1 MLFRSRFGGSDIE
14 IVHGAGCNINRK
26 LPELDVRLLTDVT
39 LDYYSSVEEMDI
51 GAAPAQSGTTGVFRM
66 MWFRDPLGRRG
77 NNFGFGARFSM
88 QFTPDVSGEWQ
99 FGVESV
105 APVKLIIDGR
115 VVLDNTD
122 APVGGSFFGNG
133 KYESTVG
140 VELQAG
146 HSYSFVAEVRHSPT
160 GMGLGG
166 INLGAQAPM
175 DDDMLNKAVDMA
187 ARADLSIVVVG
198 TNDDWESEGWDRE
211 DIDLPGD
218 QNVLVEEVAKVSKRT
233 IVVVN
238 AGSPVAMP
246 WIDDV
251 QGVIYTWF
259 AGQEMGDALVDLLT
273 GDVEP
278 SGRLPVTL
286 PKKIVDTPAAEHHP
300 GRNGKAQYLEG
311 RLIGYRWYDK
321 VGRDPLFPFGFGL
334 GYADVT
340 VTGAL
345 AIDAHT
351 VEATVANGSARDGVQ
366 VVQVYAHRVDREG
379 LPSDEPVN
387 ILAGYER
394 VEVAAGA
401 SATVRISLN
410 ADTYRTWDLVNGR
423 WTTWS
428 GDVELRVGTSSRHFT
443 HALAVSL

>member
-1 MLFRSRFGGSDIE
+1 
-14 IVHGAGCNINRK
+14 
-26 LPELDVRLLTDVT
+26 
-39 LDYYSSVEEMDI
+39 
-51 GAAPAQSGTTGVFRM
+51 
-66 MWFRDPLGRRG
+66 
-77 NNFGFGARFSM
+77 
-88 QFTPDVSGEWQ
+88 
-99 FGVESV
+99 
-105 APVKLIIDGR
+105 
-115 VVLDNTD
+115 
-122 APVGGSFFGNG
+122 
-133 KYESTVG
+133 
-140 VELQAG
+140 
-146 HSYSFVAEVRHSPT
+146 
-160 GMGLGG
+160 
-166 INLGAQAPM
+166 
-175 DDDMLNKAVDMA
+175 MA
-187 ARADLSIVVVG
+187 ARANLSIVVVG

-300 GRNGKAQYLEG
+300 GRNGRAQYLEG

-321 VGRDPLFPFGFGL
+321 VGRDPLFPFGYGL
-334 GYADVT
+334 GYADVA
-340 VTGAL
+340 VTGARV
-345 AIDAHT
+345 IDAHT
-351 VEATVANGSARDGVQ
+351 VEATLTNNSARDGVQ
-366 VVQVYAHRVDREG
+366 VVQVYAHRVDRDG

-401 SATVRISLN
+401 STTVRISLN